1 MKPAPVDY
9 VAPRTVAD
17 AVAALADGGEGAKV
31 LAGGQSLLPTMAM
44 RLARPSL
51 LVDVARIPELRR
63 LALDGPA
70 HPGAVRVGAGVRH
83 VELER
88 GGHVP
93 GALGALLRTAAGHI
107 GHLPIR
113 TRGTFGGSLAHADP
127 AAEWP
132 LVALAADATVHAT
145 GPAGDRAIPAG
156 AFFETVFTTALAP
169 DEVLVAVD
177 LPVPAP
183 TARSGFAEVSRR
195 AGDFALVAC
204 AVLVDVAG
212 DVGGSVR
219 RARVAL
225 GGVADRP
232 VRCAAAEDVLVGR
245 PLGAGVV
252 EAAGAAAAAAVESR
266 GDLHAGPDLRRS
278 MVAAVVRR
286 ALLAARDTPVG
297 TAGRVGVSP

>member
-17 AVAALADGGEGAKV
+17 AVAALADGGEGAQV

-51 LVDVARIPELRR
+51 LVDVGRIPELRR
-63 LALDGPA
+63 LAIDGPA

-127 AAEWP
+127 AA
-132 LVALAADATVHAT
+132 
-145 GPAGDRAIPAG
+145 DRATPAG

-232 VRCAAAEDVLVGR
+232 VRCAAAEDALVGR
-245 PLGAGVV
+245 PLGAGVI
-252 EAAGAAAAAAVESR
+252 ESAGAAAAAAVEPR
-266 GDLHAGPDLRRS
+266 GDLHAG
-278 MVAAVVRR
+278 
-286 ALLAARDTPVG
+286 
-297 TAGRVGVSP
+297 